1 MSKARLELKVG
12 LFVAVGLALLAVMM
26 IQFSKGKSLFRQT
39 YVITMNAPN
48 VGGLQKGAGVLLSG
62 VTVGNVTGIDLGPY
76 GTNVLIHLEIL
87 ERYVIHGDARFVIQQ
102 SGFLGDQYVAVVPTE
117 NAAPLL
123 QDGDEVTCLAPF
135 NLQEVARDAVGFL
148 QRVDQTARDLNAAI
162 IDVRRVFLNEPTL
175 SNLAETA
182 SSLRDT
188 SAEARIAVQN
198 VNSLVESNRMAI
210 DTAIQNLMEF
220 SDGLNTFA
228 VSANALI
235 DSNSPAINDSIR
247 DIRESTDSLR
257 KLLEKTESGDNL
269 AAALLS
275 DEELADQVSQIAS
288 NLSITTSNLNERGLW
303 GIMWKQKRPKTR
315 SPSDVEPL
323 RTPRDPFR

>member
-12 LFVAVGLALLAVMM
+12 LFVAVGLVLLAVMM

-39 YVITMNAPN
+39 YAITMNAPN
-48 VGGLQKGAGVLLSG
+48 VGGLQSGAGVLLAG
-62 VTVGNVTGIDLGPY
+62 VTVGNVSSIDLGPY
-76 GTNVLIHLEIL
+76 GTNVLIQLEIL
-87 ERYVIHGDARFVIQQ
+87 KRYVIHSDARFVIQQ

-123 QDGDEVTCLAPF
+123 QDGDVVACLAPF
-135 NLQEVARDAVGFL
+135 NLQEVARDAIGFL

-162 IDVRRVFLNEPTL
+162 IDVRTMFLNESTL
-175 SNLAETA
+175 SNLADTA
-182 SSLRDT
+182 SSLRGT

-198 VNSLVESNRMAI
+198 VNSLVQSNRMAI
-210 DTAIQNLMEF
+210 DTAIRNLVEF
-220 SDGLNTFA
+220 SDGLNAFA

-257 KLLEKTESGDNL
+257 RLLEKTETGDSL
-269 AAALLS
+269 AAALLA
-275 DEELADQVSQIAS
+275 DEELANQVSQIAS

-303 GIMWKQKRPKTR
+303 GIMWKQKRPKTGTQ
-315 SPSDVEPL
+315 SGVEPL
-323 RTPRDPFR
+323 RPPRDPFR